1 MRSGNSRPVRLN
13 VQPESS
19 ARPLKLVACARQS
32 SKSGR
37 ELLVIEP
44 DVVDRADGADRLVTK
59 TSSLSG
65 SRNGRDRSTTRV
77 NDAEDR
83 GVRADAERQRQD
95 GDGRKA
101 GTLAQQPQPEAG
113 VINDVAHGP

>member
-1 MRSGNSRPVRLN
+1 M
-13 VQPESS
+13 
-19 ARPLKLVACARQS
+19 
-32 SKSGR
+32 
-37 ELLVIEP
+37 
-44 DVVDRADGADRLVTK
+44 
-59 TSSLSG
+59 
-65 SRNGRDRSTTRV
+65 